1 MDISTQKLYEQQ
13 MAVNATFQVNAVQTD
28 SSPVSQSD
36 ASDKTDSFESTLA
49 SVLTKPVTSEY
60 TASGALTA
68 DSSSGSAQST
78 STTAAQTTAATD
90 TTDSKSG
97 KTQSTD
103 SDSTSSD
110 AKGTTETTT
119 ELVRQPDGSIYLKTT
134 TKNADGTSTVTLTKI
149 SDGGAKAMENI
160 LGVNASD
167 KLQDILNGKQNNTS
181 AQTETGTSAVN
192 AATGV

>member
-13 MAVNATFQVNAVQTD
+13 MAVNATSLVNAVQAD

-36 ASDKTDSFESTLA
+36 ASDKADSFESTLA

-78 STTAAQTTAATD
+78 STTAATD
-90 TTDSKSG
+90 TIDSKFG

-149 SDGGAKAMENI
+149 SDGGANAMENI

-181 AQTETGTSAVN
+181 ARTETGTSAVN